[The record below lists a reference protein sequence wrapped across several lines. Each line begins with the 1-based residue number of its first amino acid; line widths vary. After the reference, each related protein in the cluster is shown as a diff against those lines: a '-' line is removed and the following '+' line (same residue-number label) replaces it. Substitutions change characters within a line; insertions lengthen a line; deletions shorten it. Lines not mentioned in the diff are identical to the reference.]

1 MVPKAKRLYAVA
13 MPRWSPYLLTV
24 VIAAV
29 AGAVHLGLGPLAALP
44 DAVTV
49 VAVIAAAAGVAA
61 VWGLAGALLA
71 GAIAVALVS
80 GVPATRTGFE
90 LLASDAAIAV
100 RTLAG
105 AVLPLFVGTIVTLQR
120 QVRTHR
126 DAAGRAQFDPL
137 TGLLNRVALEARLA
151 EWIAHGRASGRAT
164 MFAVLFVDLDRFKVI
179 NDTYGHDVGDRLL
192 TAIAR
197 LLREHVRGDDLVA
210 RLGGDEFVVAMPG
223 LRDRHAA
230 GAIASKLVALLS
242 APIDAGGKSLHVSAS
257 IGIAVYPHDGEDVA
271 TLLTSADSA
280 MYAVKAK
287 GKNSFVFSDLRLR
300 DRQARR
306 LEIEQR
312 LRLAVADHALQV
324 AYQPQVDL
332 TTGKVVAFEA
342 LLRWQDPVLGKV
354 SPGEFVPIAEEAGL
368 IVPIGLWLLREACH
382 QARTWDEDGASPIGL
397 AVNVSTLQF
406 RQADFVEQVESA
418 LRDSRLP
425 PERLEIEVTE
435 SVLIDQFDVA
445 VQALRRLNRLDVRT
459 ALDDFGT
466 GYSSLAY
473 LQRLP
478 IHALKIDRSFVSCLA
493 LTSTGRAGTAV
504 PIVDAIS
511 AMGRTLGKTVV
522 AEGVETAAQA
532 RYLQRIGVHNA
543 QGFYF
548 GKAVSSDDALR
559 LVQRQRAT
567 EIREARAAERHGR
580 SVQPGG
586 RRVEQIELLLD

>member
-1 MVPKAKRLYAVA
+1 

-29 AGAVHLGLGPLAALP
+29 AGAVHLGLGPLEALP
-44 DAVTV
+44 HGLTV
-49 VAVIAAAAGVAA
+49 VAVIAAAAGIAA

-71 GAIAVALVS
+71 GAIAMALVS
-80 GVPATRTGFE
+80 GVPATRAGLD
-90 LLASDAAIAV
+90 LLAADAAIAV

-105 AVLPLFVGTIVTLQR
+105 AVLPLFVGVIVTLRR

-151 EWIAHGRASGRAT
+151 EWIAHGRESGRQS

-230 GAIASKLVALLS
+230 GAIASTLVNLLA
-242 APIDAGGKSLHVSAS
+242 APIDAGGKTLSVSAS

-271 TLLTSADSA
+271 TLITSADSA

-312 LRLAVADHALQV
+312 LRLAVADHAQQV
-324 AYQPQVDL
+324 AYQPQIDL
-332 TTGKVVAFEA
+332 ASGKVVAFEA
-342 LLRWQDPVLGKV
+342 LLRWDDPVLGKV

-368 IVPIGLWLLREACH
+368 IVPIGLWLLREACF

-406 RQADFVEQVESA
+406 RQADFVDQVESA

-445 VQALRRLNRLDVRT
+445 VQALRRLHRLDVRT

-504 PIVDAIS
+504 PIVDAIT

-532 RYLQRIGVHNA
+532 RYLQRIGVHSA
-543 QGFYF
+543 LGFYF
-548 GKAVSSDDALR
+548 GKAVSSTEALR
-559 LVQRQRAT
+559 IVQRQRAI
-567 EIREARAAERHGR
+567 EIREARAAEHTERAPEPSQG
-580 SVQPGG
+580 SVEP
-586 RRVEQIELLLD
+586 IELLFD